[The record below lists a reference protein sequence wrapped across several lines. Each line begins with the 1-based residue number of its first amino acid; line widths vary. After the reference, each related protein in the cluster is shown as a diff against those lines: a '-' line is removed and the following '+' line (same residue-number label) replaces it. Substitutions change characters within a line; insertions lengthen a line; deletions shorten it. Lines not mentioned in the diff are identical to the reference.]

1 MTFVMRKR
9 QMYLIVFIRLITFDE
24 MLYIEEY
31 YGQYEEYRQLKFFL
45 SNV

>member
-9 QMYLIVFIRLITFDE
+9 QIYLIVFIRLITFDE
-24 MLYIEEY
+24 MY